1 MWNVALGPWVF
12 EKAIGESDPGKIR
25 SPTLLSAAVMGLMGE
40 RDGGYM
46 SEVIVRLKQRA
57 RWEIS
62 FATDV

>member
-1 MWNVALGPWVF
+1 MF
-12 EKAIGESDPGKIR
+12 EKAIGESGPDKIR
-25 SPTLLSAAVMGLMGE
+25 SPTLPSAAVMGLMGE

-46 SEVIVRLKQRA
+46 SEAIVRLKQGA